1 MYNMYNPQAQLER
14 WNKIKQDAENEIARL
29 TQQPP
34 AINQN
39 FNIVAPSNNNDFD
52 AKFVNSFDEVKKLD
66 VNKNTIFMNTNE
78 PIFYMKMTDGEI
90 KSYKFEEIVI
100 LDERDKK
107 IMELEQKL
115 EILMREGVNNG
126 KSINEFDEPKSD
138 DGNIN
143 ESKSK
148 SSISNTFKKKS

>member
-126 KSINEFDEPKSD
+126 KSIDEFDEPKSD
-138 DGNIN
+138 DGNI
-143 ESKSK
+143 KSK

>member
-126 KSINEFDEPKSD
+126 KSIDEFDEPKSD